1 MNMTESQATYAVLTG
16 DLVKS
21 SRLPSTLSTKAM
33 AWLKA
38 SVSTFNTVSPG
49 SVYGSMDTFR
59 HDSWQLLLNRPENAL
74 RAALFFRT
82 VLRMNSNPD
91 IKYDTRI
98 AIGIG
103 EVEYIDPTNISNSR
117 GPAFTRSGKLL
128 DSMKNSRLA
137 WSTEHDALPFWS
149 TLKRT
154 TIPLLDCL
162 VSDWTPTE
170 SQAVNSVL
178 TGLTQDQT
186 AARWQSSDGKK
197 PTRQAVG
204 GSLQRAHWNTI
215 HDVLL
220 WTEQQIAD
228 TLNIPTE

>member
-1 MNMTESQATYAVLTG
+1 MTESQATYAVLTG

-38 SVSTFNTVSPG
+38 SVSIVNTFAPG

-59 HDSWQLLLNRPENAL
+59 HDSWQLLLNRPETAL
-74 RAALFFRT
+74 RTALFFRT
-82 VLRMNSNPD
+82 VLRMNSDAD

-103 EVEYIDPTNISNSR
+103 EVEYIDSTNISNSR
-117 GPAFTRSGKLL
+117 GPAFTLSGKLL
-128 DSMKNSRLA
+128 DSMKSSRLA
-137 WSTEHDALPFWS
+137 WGTEHDALPFWS

-170 SQAVNSVL
+170 SQAVNCVL

-186 AARWQSSDGKK
+186 AARWQSNDGKK

-204 GSLQRAHWNTI
+204 GSLQRAHWNTV

-220 WTEQQIAD
+220 WTEQQITD
-228 TLNIPTE
+228 TLNISTE